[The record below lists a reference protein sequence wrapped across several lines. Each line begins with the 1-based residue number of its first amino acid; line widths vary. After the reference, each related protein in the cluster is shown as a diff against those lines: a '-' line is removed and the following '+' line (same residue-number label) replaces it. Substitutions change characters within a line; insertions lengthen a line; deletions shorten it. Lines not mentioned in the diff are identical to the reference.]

1 MTRRRDFLAQLAA
14 GAAALSLDPSELRA
28 AVPSGGEGPW
38 DTSWIDRVTAAQYKV
53 VFNVS
58 EVADGAALDFAA
70 RFLDGFHE
78 AHGTPETQTRPVV
91 VFRHLGTILG
101 LNDAMWYKYALADEQ
116 KIIDP
121 VAHAPA
127 RRNIYWKADGPGPS
141 GANRIEALQQRG
153 MIVLVC
159 NLALGKVAGRAAA
172 RTDRSVDEVRAEFRA
187 NLVPGATLV
196 PNGVYGVVRA
206 QNAGCAYMPGA

>member
-14 GAAALSLDPSELRA
+14 GAAALSFDPSELRA
-28 AVPSGGEGPW
+28 AVPSGDEGSW
-38 DTSWIDRVTAAQYKV
+38 DTAWIDRVTAAQYKV

-58 EVADGAALDFAA
+58 EVADGAALDFAG
-70 RFLDGFHE
+70 RFIDGFRE
-78 AHGTPETQTRPVV
+78 AHGTPEAQARPVV

-121 VAHAPA
+121 VTH
-127 RRNIYWKADGPGPS
+127 ADGS
-141 GANRIEALQQRG
+141 GSGGGNRIEALQHRG

-172 RTDRSVDEVRAEFRA
+172 RTDRGVDEVRAEFKA

-196 PNGVYGVVRA
+196 PNGVYGVIRA